1 MTPSKAAGIIFGI
14 FAAITYGMNPFFGIP
29 LYEEG
34 MTPLSVLF
42 YRFSFAAVLMGGVL
56 LIKKESFR
64 LPLRCLLHT
73 AAAGILLGLT
83 CLFWFLTFRIMDSG
97 IAATILFVYPV
108 MVALIMFFFY
118 RERLTLSTLG
128 GMLMAI
134 AGVVILCQPGSGSKV
149 NIEGLI
155 YILLSALT
163 YAIYIVGV
171 KQSRLRELAPG
182 TLTFY
187 ALLFSIPVFLVPLR
201 FGADLQMLSSCKM
214 IVNAVGLA
222 LFPSLCAFLFTAL
235 AVHRIGPTQ
244 TSVMGALEPVTAVTI
259 GVFFFHENMT
269 WKLILGIAIILAAV
283 TFVICGNAKPHSKE
297 TKKIPEKLRETEKNA
312 NDPQDVIKSAVSSQ
326 Q

>member
-1 MTPSKAAGIIFGI
+1 MDFMIPRRAAGVILGI
-14 FAAITYGMNPFFGIP
+14 LAAITYGMNPFFGIP
-29 LYEEG
+29 LYQEG

-42 YRFSFAAVLMGGVL
+42 YRFFFATVLMGGVL
-56 LIKKESFR
+56 LLRQESFR
-64 LPLRCLLHT
+64 LPFWYLPHT
-73 AAAGILLGLT
+73 IGAGILLGLT

-118 RERLTLSTLG
+118 RERLKLSTFWG
-128 GMLMAI
+128 IVMAV

-149 NIEGLI
+149 NTEGLI

-163 YAIYIVGV
+163 YAIYIVAV

-187 ALLFSIPVFLVPLR
+187 ALLFSIVVFLVPLR
-201 FGADLQMLSSCKM
+201 FGADLQMLSSWKM
-214 IVNAVGLA
+214 VLNAAGLA

-235 AVHRIGPTQ
+235 AIHRIGPTQ
-244 TSVMGALEPVTAVTI
+244 TSIMGALEPVTAVTI

-269 WKLILGIAIILAAV
+269 WKLLLGIIIILGAV
-283 TFVICGNAKPHSKE
+283 TLVICGNARDKETE
-297 TKKIPEKLRETEKNA
+297 TKKIPEETPGN
-312 NDPQDVIKSAVSSQ
+312 
-326 Q
+326 

>member
-1 MTPSKAAGIIFGI
+1 MDFMIPRRAAGVIFGI
-14 FAAITYGMNPFFGIP
+14 LAAITYGMNPFFGIP
-29 LYEEG
+29 LYQEG
-34 MTPLSVLF
+34 LTPLSVLF
-42 YRFSFAAVLMGGVL
+42 YRFSFASVLMGGVL
-56 LIKKESFR
+56 LLRKESFR
-64 LPLRCLLHT
+64 LPLKYLPHT
-73 AAAGILLGLT
+73 IGAGILLGLT

-97 IAATILFVYPV
+97 IAATILFIYPV

-118 RERLTLSTLG
+118 RERLKLSTLG
-128 GMLMAI
+128 GIIMAI
-134 AGVVILCQPGSGSKV
+134 TGVVILCQPGSGSKV

-163 YAIYIVGV
+163 YAIYIVAV
-171 KQSRLRELAPG
+171 KQSRLRELTPG

-187 ALLFSIPVFLVPLR
+187 ALLFSIIVFLIPLR

-244 TSVMGALEPVTAVTI
+244 TSIMGALEPVTAVTI

-269 WKLILGIAIILAAV
+269 WKLILGIIIILAAV
-283 TFVICGNAKPHSKE
+283 SLVICGNAK
-297 TKKIPEKLRETEKNA
+297 TKAPKTN
-312 NDPQDVIKSAVSSQ
+312 
-326 Q
+326 